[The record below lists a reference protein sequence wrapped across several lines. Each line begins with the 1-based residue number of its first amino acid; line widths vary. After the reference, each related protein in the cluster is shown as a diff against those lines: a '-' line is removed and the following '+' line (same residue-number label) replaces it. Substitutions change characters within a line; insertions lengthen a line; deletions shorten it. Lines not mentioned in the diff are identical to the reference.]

1 MNETKSTMD
10 SIREEMKA
18 KGYNVFFVSNDCEI
32 AKKIPKEKFLS
43 KFCEFCEKAIEVKKK
58 KGHDYGDVFEKTYGD
73 YGLLSPIM
81 RFRDKMGRIE
91 TLMKIKSNQVSDESI
106 KDTILDLGN
115 YCFMTAALMEC
126 IEDYKEEI
134 RTKYSNTNISKYSNI
149 NVSTNE

>member
-1 MNETKSTMD
+1 MNEVKSSMD
-10 SIREEMKA
+10 KIKEEMEA
-18 KGYNVFFVSNDCEI
+18 KGYNVFFVSKDCEI
-32 AKKIPKEKFLS
+32 AKKIPKEQFLT

-91 TLMKIKSNQVSDESI
+91 TLIKVKSNQVSDESI

-126 IEDYKEEI
+126 IEDWKNQNKVSIINDEE
-134 RTKYSNTNISKYSNI
+134 SK
-149 NVSTNE
+149 

>member
-1 MNETKSTMD
+1 MNEVKLSMD
-10 SIREEMKA
+10 KIKEEMEA
-18 KGYNVFFVSNDCEI
+18 KGYNVFFVSKDCEI
-32 AKKIPKEKFLS
+32 AKKIPKEQFLA

-91 TLMKIKSNQVSDESI
+91 TLMKVKSNQVSDESI

-126 IEDYKEEI
+126 IEDWKNQNKVSIINDEE
-134 RTKYSNTNISKYSNI
+134 SK
-149 NVSTNE
+149 